1 MKIVKTTHYR
11 GADEF
16 ETTDF
21 TWFESDD
28 LELLRKKLI
37 RLGQLLHDFEGL
49 KCIAADPKG
58 YEACFAE
65 GLSKNAYWVRVSIQ

>member
-11 GADEF
+11 GRDEF
-16 ETTDF
+16 DTTDYV
-21 TWFESDD
+21 WFESDD

-58 YEACFAE
+58 CEACFAE
-65 GLSKNAYWVRVSIQ
+65 GLSKWVRVSIQ